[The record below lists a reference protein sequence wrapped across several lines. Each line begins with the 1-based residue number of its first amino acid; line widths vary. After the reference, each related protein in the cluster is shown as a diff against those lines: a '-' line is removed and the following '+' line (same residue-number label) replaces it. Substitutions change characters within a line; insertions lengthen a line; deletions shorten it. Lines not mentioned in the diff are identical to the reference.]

1 MNKILEN
8 TDLCTGCTAC
18 QSSCPVE
25 AIEMVK
31 NAKGFLY
38 PEINQKICI
47 DCARCKNVCP
57 ILNQKNKKSLGK
69 TYAGYTK
76 DSLAHKKSSSGGIF
90 AELAKW
96 VLEQNGC
103 VYGAAFDHSM
113 TLRHIRVT
121 SLNDLDSILGSKYVQ
136 SDLGHVFADV
146 RADLKDDQLVLFC
159 GTSCQVAGLKSYLGH
174 EYSNLLTADLI
185 CHGVPSPEMF
195 QIYLSQVVSDKVTD
209 YQFRNKDRGLK
220 KQETLIVGE
229 TGELLRQP
237 TQENKYYQGFLKNLY
252 IRPSCHSCTFKGLNR
267 VSDFTLGDYWAV
279 REYDPEQENKYY
291 QGFLKNLYIRPSCHS
306 CTFKGLNRVSDFTLG
321 DYWAVREYD
330 PDLANDYGTSCII
343 VHSPK
348 GEEILSRLQERLKI
362 KPANLKNVTV
372 WNDCYERSVGMNPE
386 EPAFYELIRTVSF
399 EEAVTQLYGETRQT
413 RDTSKIQKLR
423 SFISRIIHQS

>member
-96 VLEQNGC
+96 VLEQSGC
-103 VYGAAFDHSM
+103 VYGAAFDQSM
-113 TLRHIRVT
+113 ILRHIRVT

-279 REYDPEQENKYY
+279 REYDP
-291 QGFLKNLYIRPSCHS
+291 
-306 CTFKGLNRVSDFTLG
+306 
-321 DYWAVREYD
+321 
-330 PDLANDYGTSCII
+330 DLANDYGTSCII

-399 EEAVTQLYGETRQT
+399 EEAVTQLCGETRQT
-413 RDTSKIQKLR
+413 RDASKIQKLR

>member
-279 REYDPEQENKYY
+279 REYDP
-291 QGFLKNLYIRPSCHS
+291 
-306 CTFKGLNRVSDFTLG
+306 
-321 DYWAVREYD
+321 
-330 PDLANDYGTSCII
+330 DLANDYGTSCIV

-348 GEEILSRLQERLKI
+348 GEEILSRLQGRLKV
-362 KPANLKNVTV
+362 KPANLKSVTV

>member
-279 REYDPEQENKYY
+279 REYDP
-291 QGFLKNLYIRPSCHS
+291 
-306 CTFKGLNRVSDFTLG
+306 
-321 DYWAVREYD
+321 
-330 PDLANDYGTSCII
+330 DLANDYGTSCII

>member
-279 REYDPEQENKYY
+279 REYDP
-291 QGFLKNLYIRPSCHS
+291 
-306 CTFKGLNRVSDFTLG
+306 
-321 DYWAVREYD
+321 
-330 PDLANDYGTSCII
+330 DLANDYGTSCII

-372 WNDCYERSVGMNPE
+372 WNDCYESSVGMNPE

>member
-267 VSDFTLGDYWAV
+267 V
-279 REYDPEQENKYY
+279 
-291 QGFLKNLYIRPSCHS
+291 C
-306 CTFKGLNRVSDFTLG
+306 DFTLG

-423 SFISRIIHQS
+423 SYISRIIHQS

>member
-267 VSDFTLGDYWAV
+267 V
-279 REYDPEQENKYY
+279 
-291 QGFLKNLYIRPSCHS
+291 C
-306 CTFKGLNRVSDFTLG
+306 DFTLG

>member
-113 TLRHIRVT
+113 TLRHIRAT

-279 REYDPEQENKYY
+279 REYDP
-291 QGFLKNLYIRPSCHS
+291 
-306 CTFKGLNRVSDFTLG
+306 
-321 DYWAVREYD
+321 
-330 PDLANDYGTSCII
+330 DLANDYGTSCII

>member
-57 ILNQKNKKSLGK
+57 ILNQKNIKSLGK

-279 REYDPEQENKYY
+279 REYDP
-291 QGFLKNLYIRPSCHS
+291 
-306 CTFKGLNRVSDFTLG
+306 
-321 DYWAVREYD
+321 
-330 PDLANDYGTSCII
+330 DLANDYGTSCIV

-348 GEEILSRLQERLKI
+348 GEEILSRLQGRLKV
-362 KPANLKNVTV
+362 KPANLKSVTV
-372 WNDCYERSVGMNPE
+372 WNDCFEHSAGMNPE

-399 EEAVTQLYGETRQT
+399 EEAVTQLCGETRQT
-413 RDTSKIQKLR
+413 RDASKIQKLR